1 MNIAMQLRQEE
12 GSVPHAYQDHLGYW
26 TIGVGRLIDQR
37 KGGGLSPDEV
47 DYLLR
52 NDIEAKTREVLAA
65 LPWVKD
71 LNEPRQAVLIGMAFQ
86 MGTAGLL
93 GFKNT
98 LSLVKAGRYTEA
110 ATGMLNSLW
119 AQQTPGRAS
128 RMARQMQLGEWQMR
142 DTRED

>member
-1 MNIAMQLRQEE
+1 MNIATQLRQEE

-52 NDIEAKTREVLAA
+52 NDIEAKTREVFAA
-65 LPWVKD
+65 LPWAKD

-86 MGTAGLL
+86 MGTTGLL

-98 LSLVKAGRYTEA
+98 LALIKAGRYTEA
-110 ATGMLNSLW
+110 AAGMLNSLW
-119 AQQTPGRAS
+119 AQQTPGRAT
-128 RMARQMQLGEWQMR
+128 RMARQMEIGTWQMR
-142 DTRED
+142 DTQKD